1 MIMRLLNVILLT
13 PMLGI
18 IILFNCVYPI
28 IGYIIG
34 RGFNNSITLSSDLFE
49 SLFETNVFIAFY
61 DMYSIIRYGDIK

>member
-1 MIMRLLNVILLT
+1 MRLLNVILLT
-13 PMLGI
+13 PTIGI

-49 SLFETNVFIAFY
+49 SIFETNVFIAFY